1 LIDLVMRAQVHRPLA
16 LIRRTME
23 RAADGELAVRAPR
36 IRDDELGFIGRGLN
50 DMLGRLEHSNAGL
63 QEQIRDAT
71 DELRLRNIQIAESYQ
86 RTLALR
92 ETLGRSE
99 RMAAVGQVAARVA
112 HQVGT
117 PLNLIS
123 GYIQMIRE
131 EWRADTQTTQR
142 LQIVDAQIQ
151 QVTRILRTLL
161 DEARQPSIRDVTS
174 IEDVVA
180 HVCELATPSLART
193 GVTLQVSLT
202 GALPPIA
209 ADRVQLELALLNLV
223 SNALDAMPGGGVLR
237 VSTTSADSE
246 VTIVLS
252 DSGAG
257 IPPELLPRVFD
268 PWVTTKPEGRGTGL
282 GLSITRDVIT
292 RFGGTVDVASEPG
305 HGATFTIRM
314 PADAGRTAHDADA
327 ADS

>member
-1 LIDLVMRAQVHRPLA
+1 
-16 LIRRTME
+16 ME

-36 IRDDELGFIGRGLN
+36 IRDDELGVIGRGLN

-223 SNALDAMPGGGVLR
+223 SNALDAMPGGGTLAIR
-237 VSTTSADSE
+237 AFAAADGVRIE
-246 VTIVLS
+246 VADTGHGVPS
-252 DSGAG
+252 
-257 IPPELLPRVFD
+257 ELLARIFD
-268 PWVTTKPEGRGTGL
+268 PWVTTKPVGQGTGL
-282 GLSITRDVIT
+282 GLGIVREVVEAHGGRVGVRNNPDGGAVFSIDLPPCA
-292 RFGGTVDVASEPG
+292 AS
-305 HGATFTIRM
+305 
-314 PADAGRTAHDADA
+314 
-327 ADS
+327 